1 MSDNNGNGKSFW
13 IGAFLGSI
21 IGAAAA
27 LLMAPKPGREL
38 RQDIGAGTKRA
49 IEKADD
55 LKDALQE
62 KSIEYK
68 EKALQAGAELKDKSA
83 EWTKKAVD
91 STAKLTKEVKEKT
104 VEIAHDVTD
113 KTKEKAKEVTEK
125 VKQLADKEAADT
137 LETPNQ
143 EAQPKAGADN
153 NRQISAD
160 AETGEEA
167 ENAESPKASDEGEKT
182 E

>member
-68 EKALQAGAELKDKSA
+68 DKALQAGAELKDKSA
-83 EWTKKAVD
+83 EWTKKTVD

-113 KTKEKAKEVTEK
+113 KTKEK